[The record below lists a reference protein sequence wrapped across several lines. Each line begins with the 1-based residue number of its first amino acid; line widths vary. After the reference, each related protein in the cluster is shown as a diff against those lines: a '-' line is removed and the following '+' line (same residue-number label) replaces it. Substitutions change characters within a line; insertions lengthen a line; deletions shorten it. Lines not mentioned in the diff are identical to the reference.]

1 MSVSCVD
8 IHYYVTTKAKTPVL
22 DDQLSMSDTEPIV
35 LGTII
40 EDVEDLDDLLGNC
53 CLKSISQGI

>member
-1 MSVSCVD
+1 MSVSCLDV
-8 IHYYVTTKAKTPVL
+8 HYSVTTKAKTPVL
-22 DDQLSMSDTEPIV
+22 DDQLDDTEPIV